1 MRDVPNTGPATP
13 VAVVGLACRLPGA
26 PDPAAFWRLLRA
38 GVDAVT
44 AVPEWRWD
52 AEALFDADVAA
63 PGRANSRWGGFVD
76 DVEGFDAEFFGIS
89 PKEAVWLDP
98 QQRLAL
104 ELGWEVLE
112 DAGVVPATLRG
123 TGTGVFLGAMAD
135 DYATLAATTSADLT
149 RHSLTGLSRGLLANR
164 LSYLLGVHGP
174 SLVVDTGQ
182 SSSLVAVHLACESL
196 RRGEAELA
204 IAGGVQLN
212 LVPESTVGASKFGAL
227 SPDGRCHTFDARAN
241 GYVRG
246 EGGGA
251 VLLKPLPAALAD
263 GNTVYC
269 VIRGSAT
276 NNDGT
281 TDTLTTPSVH
291 AQAAVL
297 AAAYRAAATDPA
309 AVDYVE
315 LHGTGTRAGDPVEAA
330 ALGTALGAHRPAGAP
345 LRVGSVKTNIGH
357 LEGAAGI
364 AGLLK
369 VVLTLHHRVLPPSLH
384 FETPHPDIPLAELN
398 LRVQGAAEPLPRD
411 RVVVAGVSSFG
422 MGGTNCHVVLAAAA
436 PPPDADR
443 PATVDDRP
451 ADPAADRVDGRVVD
465 RVDGRVAGPVAGRV
479 IDRVVDPAADRVDGP
494 VTDPA
499 AGRVVDPVA
508 DPVDGRVIDPVAG
521 RVDRRVVDPA
531 ADRVAGPVAG
541 RAVERVVPWPVSGR
555 SAAALRAQALRLHE
569 FVAARPD
576 LTTADIGYSLA
587 TSRTPFAHRA
597 VVVGAG
603 RDELLAGVRALRDGF
618 PAPGLVQGTG
628 GGGTAGKTVFV
639 FPGQGSQWPGMAREL
654 LDDSPVF
661 AETMHRCAAALA
673 PYADWSLLDV
683 VRDAPGAP
691 ALARDDVVQP
701 ALFAVMVSLADMW
714 RAAGVRPDAVIG
726 HSQGEMA
733 AAYVA
738 GGLSLADA
746 VATVALR
753 TRAVVHIGADGGML
767 SVPRPEARVRRRIA
781 RFGGRLGVAAVN
793 GPRSTVV
800 SGDLVAMTELAQEYR
815 DEGVAARVV
824 PIGYASHSSHVERIR
839 AELADLL
846 SGVRPRRGD
855 VAFYSTVTGGLL
867 DTAELDGD
875 YWYRN
880 LRQPVRFQDAVE
892 AALRDGHRTFV
903 ESSPHGVLG
912 AAIDEIADGTGSAVV
927 GTLRKGPAQLRQ
939 FLSALG
945 RVHVRVR
952 PSTVDW
958 EAVFQDHGARRVGLP
973 TYAFQR
979 DRYWLDTG
987 AAVTVPPRS
996 EAPASTTDHLA
1007 VVRRCAAVVLGH
1019 PSPAAVEPDVS
1030 FRELGMD
1037 SAGAVEFRD
1046 LLSAATDV
1054 SLPATLTFD
1063 HPTPNAVARYLTGT
1077 PVAET
1082 TPVTSGSAEPIAI
1095 VAMSGRWPGGADT
1108 PEKLWRLVRDG
1119 VDAIGP
1125 FPGNRGW
1132 DVAGLFDP
1140 TGERPGS
1147 SYVRE
1152 GGFLYDAD
1160 QFDNAFFGISPREA
1174 ASMDPQQ
1181 RLLLEVAWE
1190 AIERAGIDPTALR
1203 GSRTGVFTGL
1213 MSQEYGPRLHETP
1226 EGHDGHALTG
1236 VAASVASGR
1245 VAYLLGLEG
1254 PAVTVD
1260 TACSSSLVAMHLA
1273 AQALRGGE
1281 CDLALAGG
1289 ATVMSSPGMFT
1300 EFSRQRGLA
1309 KDGRCKAFGAGADGT
1324 GWSEA
1329 AGLVLLERLSDAR
1342 RNGHRVLA
1350 VVRGSAVNQ
1359 DGASNGLTAPNG
1371 PSQERVIRAALA
1383 NARLRPSDVDAVEAH
1398 GTGTSLGDP
1407 IEAQAIL
1414 ATYGQGRDRPLWLG
1428 SLKSNIGH
1436 SQAAAGVSGVI
1447 KAVLALRHGVLP
1459 RTLHAAVPN
1468 PRVDWAGGAV
1478 ELVRDTTEW
1487 PATGRP
1493 RRAGVSSFGISG
1505 TNAHLIV
1512 EEAPDTEVDAAGPV
1526 PGGVIP
1532 LVVSARTP
1540 EALRARVIG
1549 LAELVDER
1557 AELDLA
1563 DVGYSLAVTRAHFG
1577 VRAAVVGRDR
1587 DEVLGGLRRLP
1598 EPGGVTGGGLAF
1610 LFAGQGAQRLGMGR
1624 ELYAAYPVFASALDA
1639 VFEAVDGCLG
1649 RSARDVFFGADAELL
1664 DRTVFAQAGLFA
1676 LEVAL
1681 FRLFESWGVR
1691 PDFLVGHSVGELAAA
1706 QVAGVLSL
1714 DDAARLVAAR
1724 GRLMDALP
1732 RGGAMVAVQATEDE
1746 VAAVLSD
1753 GADIAAVNAPGSVV
1767 VSGAE
1772 DAVVETVGRLRGRE
1786 VTRLRVS
1793 HAFHSRL
1800 MEPMLGEFREV
1811 AAGLSYQDPGIPVV
1825 STVTGEPS
1833 TEFGAEY
1840 WVRQVRQPVR
1850 FGDAVARLDRE
1861 GVRTAVEL
1869 SPGDVLTGQ
1878 ARRTLDDHLL
1888 VPALRRNTDEP
1899 LSVMTALGALYT
1911 SGATVDWEA
1920 VFGGARRPVALPT
1933 YPFQRR
1939 RYWLTHT
1946 TGDVAGAGLADAGHP
1961 LLGATVDV
1969 AGGGVLLTGRLS
1981 LGTRPWLADHTILDT
1996 VVLPGAALVEL
2007 ALHAGRQA
2015 GCDTLDELVIET
2027 PIVLPRDGSV
2037 TLQLAV
2043 DDEEPDG
2050 TRTIRVHSRADSGAW
2065 VRNAHGVVAPGE
2077 HDPPVIGEWPA
2088 GAADTAVE
2096 DLYRDL
2102 ADRGYDYGPAF
2113 QALTAVWRSGDD
2125 LYAEVELPEP
2135 AEGARRFGIHP
2146 VLLDATLH
2154 PVVGLLFDDVRLP
2167 FSWRSV
2173 RRYATAATRARVHIR
2188 RTGPGEVAITAT
2200 TLGGEPVFQVGSLA
2214 FRPARQELATAARPY
2229 RLEWTALPVGARVA
2243 DRPLPLVGAD
2253 RPLPGTTAY
2262 PDLDAADPH
2271 DVVLLD
2277 VRGDRGAPPDSPH
2290 RTTSRTAALIRRW
2303 LADERF
2309 LDSTLAVVT
2318 HNAVAT
2324 GDTEDVLDL
2333 AAAGV
2338 WGLVRTVQSEHPDRV
2353 RILDLDDHPDSR
2365 VAATR
2370 AVLSGRTQLAVRR
2383 GTVLSPGL
2391 VRPRHAAANGR
2402 ALDESGTVLVT
2413 GGTGGLGAVIA
2424 RHLVT
2429 RHGVRHLLLTSRRG
2443 AAAPGATELRA
2454 ELAGTGADVRIAA
2467 CDVADE
2473 TELARLLAS
2482 IPDDHPLTAVIHAAG
2497 VLADASFDRLTDD
2510 DYRAVARPKAT
2521 AAWHLHTLTAGLDLS
2536 AFVLF
2541 SSAAGLLGNPGQANY
2556 AAANA
2561 FLDALAQHRVAH
2573 GLPAVSAAWGLWAD
2587 TGGMAGKL
2595 GRAELLRVERH
2606 GLTAMSVTEG
2616 LAFFDAVLAAPAPTV
2631 VPARI
2636 TRSSSLADTASPL
2649 LRSLLPAVRSR
2660 PAAEETVSG
2669 ADLAA
2674 LPDDERHR
2682 RLLDLVLRTA
2692 AAVLGHDRADALAP
2706 HEGFL
2711 ESAFDSLTV
2720 LELRAR
2726 LGTIVGLRLPTTV
2739 TFDHP
2744 TPDRVARYLGTRLA
2758 PDAKSAALAE
2768 LGRLEKALALPAN
2781 GIAARER
2788 AEIARRLHDLA
2799 SRVNGRHEDAG
2810 GAVPDVAEA
2819 SNDELF
2825 AMLDEELGLS

>member
-1 MRDVPNTGPATP
+1 MWDVPSTEPATP

-26 PDPAAFWRLLRA
+26 PDPAAFWHLLSA

-44 AVPEWRWD
+44 AVPESRWD

-63 PGRANSRWGGFVD
+63 PGRANSRRGGFVD

-135 DYATLAATTSADLT
+135 DYATLAAKTSADLT
-149 RHSLTGLSRGLLANR
+149 RHSLTGLNRGLLANR

-196 RRGEAELA
+196 RRGETELA

-246 EGGGA
+246 EGGAA

-263 GNTVYC
+263 GNTIYC

-276 NNDGT
+276 NNDGA
-281 TDTLTTPSVH
+281 TDTLTTPSAP

-297 AAAYRAAATDPA
+297 AAAYRAAATDAA

-330 ALGTALGAHRPAGAP
+330 ALGAALGARRPAGAP

-364 AGLLK
+364 AGLVK

-384 FETPHPDIPLAELN
+384 FGTPHPDIPLAELN
-398 LRVQGAAEPLPRD
+398 LRVQRAAEPLPSD
-411 RVVVAGVSSFG
+411 RPAVAGVSSFG
-422 MGGTNCHVVLAAAA
+422 MGGTNCHVVLASAA
-436 PPPDADR
+436 PTPSVDR
-443 PATVDDRP
+443 PATVDDRGG
-451 ADPAADRVDGRVVD
+451 DR
-465 RVDGRVAGPVAGRV
+465 A
-479 IDRVVDPAADRVDGP
+479 
-494 VTDPA
+494 
-499 AGRVVDPVA
+499 
-508 DPVDGRVIDPVAG
+508 
-521 RVDRRVVDPA
+521 
-531 ADRVAGPVAG
+531 
-541 RAVERVVPWPVSGR
+541 VPWPLSAR
-555 SAAALRAQALRLHE
+555 SAAALRAQAARLHE
-569 FVAARPD
+569 FAVARPD
-576 LTTADIGYSLA
+576 LTAVDIGYSLA
-587 TSRTPFAHRA
+587 TSRTRFAHRA
-597 VVVGAG
+597 VVVGAD
-603 RDELLAGVRALRDGF
+603 RDELLAGVRALRDGL
-618 PAPGLVQGTG
+618 PAAGLVHSTG
-628 GGGTAGKTVFV
+628 GPTAGRTVFV

-673 PYADWSLLDV
+673 PYVEWSLLDV

-691 ALARDDVVQP
+691 ALERDDVVQP

-753 TRAVVHIGADGGML
+753 TRALVHLGADGGML
-767 SVPRPEARVRRRIA
+767 SVPRPVAQVRRRLA
-781 RFGGRLGVAAVN
+781 RFAGRLGVAAVN

-800 SGDLVAMTELAQEYR
+800 SGDLAAMTELGEEYR
-815 DEGVAARVV
+815 GEGVAVRVV

-867 DTAELDGD
+867 DTADLDGD

-903 ESSPHGVLG
+903 ESSPHSVLG
-912 AAIDEIADGTGSAVV
+912 VAIDEIADGTGSAVV
-927 GTLRKGPAQLRQ
+927 GTLRKGPAHLRQ

-945 RVHVRVR
+945 RVHVRDGT
-952 PSTVDW
+952 STVDW
-958 EAVFQDHGARRVGLP
+958 DVAFQGRGARRVSLP

-979 DRYWLDTG
+979 ERYWLDAAPGTG
-987 AAVTVPPRS
+987 AALATPRAVTAPPR
-996 EAPASTTDHLA
+996 PAVPTSTTDYLA

-1019 PSPAAVEPDVS
+1019 PSPAAVEPDLS

-1063 HPTPNAVARYLTGT
+1063 HPTPSAVARYLRARPTGAPVAEET
-1077 PVAET
+1077 PVA
-1082 TPVTSGSAEPIAI
+1082 SDSAEPIAI
-1095 VAMSGRWPGGADT
+1095 VGMSGRWPGGADT

-1147 SYVRE
+1147 TYVRE

-1160 QFDNAFFGISPREA
+1160 QFDAGFFGISPREA
-1174 ASMDPQQ
+1174 AIMDPQQ

-1190 AIERAGIDPTALR
+1190 AIERAGIDPAALR
-1203 GSRTGVFTGL
+1203 GSRTGVFAGL
-1213 MSQEYGPRLHETP
+1213 MPQEYAPRLHETP
-1226 EGHDGHALTG
+1226 EGHDGYALTG
-1236 VAASVASGR
+1236 TAPSVASGR
-1245 VAYLLGLEG
+1245 VSYVLGLEG

-1260 TACSSSLVAMHLA
+1260 TACSSSLVAIHLA

-1289 ATVMSSPGMFT
+1289 ATVMASPGMFT

-1309 KDGRCKAFGAGADGT
+1309 ADGRCKAFGAGADGT

-1342 RNGHRVLA
+1342 RNGRRVLA

-1371 PSQERVIRAALA
+1371 PAQERVIRAALA

-1436 SQAAAGVSGVI
+1436 TQAAAGVSGVI

-1478 ELVRDTTEW
+1478 ELLAGDTEW

-1512 EEAPDTEVDAAGPV
+1512 EEAPATEVGVGAGPV

-1532 LVVSARTP
+1532 LVLSARTP
-1540 EALRARVIG
+1540 EAVRARANQ
-1549 LAELVDER
+1549 LAELVDEC
-1557 AELDLA
+1557 ADPDLT
-1563 DVGYSLAVTRAHFG
+1563 DVAYSLALTRAHFG
-1577 VRAAVVGRDR
+1577 VRAVVVGRGR
-1587 DEVLGGLRRLP
+1587 DELLAGLRGLP

-1624 ELYAAYPVFASALDA
+1624 GLYGAFPVFASVLDG
-1639 VFEAVDGCLG
+1639 VFEAVDGFLG
-1649 RSARDVFFGADAELL
+1649 RSSRGVFFGGDEGLL
-1664 DRTVFAQAGLFA
+1664 GRTVFAQAGLFA
-1676 LEVAL
+1676 LEVGL
-1681 FRLFESWGVR
+1681 FRLFESWGVC
-1691 PDFLVGHSVGELAAA
+1691 PDFVVGHSVGELAAA
-1706 QVAGVLSL
+1706 HVAGVLSL
-1714 DDAARLVAAR
+1714 GDAARLVAAR
-1724 GRLMDALP
+1724 GGLMDGLVG
-1732 RGGAMVAVQATEDE
+1732 GGAMVAVEGTEGE
-1746 VAAVLSD
+1746 VGVVGVGGVD
-1753 GADIAAVNAPGSVV
+1753 VAAVNAPGSVV
-1767 VSGAE
+1767 VSGDERAVAE
-1772 DAVVETVGRLRGRE
+1772 VAEWFRVRGRG
-1786 VTRLRVS
+1786 VSWLRVS
-1793 HAFHSRL
+1793 DGFHSRL
-1800 MEPMLGEFREV
+1800 MEPMLEEFGEV
-1811 AAGLSYQDPGIPVV
+1811 AAGLTYHRAEIPIV
-1825 STVTGEPS
+1825 STVTGEPT

-1840 WVRQVRQPVR
+1840 WVRQVRRTVR

-1861 GVRTAVEL
+1861 GVRTMVEL
-1869 SPGDVLTGQ
+1869 GPGDVLTGQ
-1878 ARRTLDDHLL
+1878 ARLTLDDHLL
-1888 VPALRRNTDEP
+1888 VPSLRRNVDEP
-1899 LSVMTALGALYT
+1899 LSVMTALGALYA
-1911 SGATVDWEA
+1911 SGATADWDA
-1920 VFGGARRPVALPT
+1920 VFGGARRTVALPT

-1939 RYWLTHT
+1939 RYWLAHT
-1946 TGDVAGAGLADAGHP
+1946 TGDLSGAGLAEPGHP
-1961 LLGATVDV
+1961 LLGARVDV

-2007 ALHAGRQA
+2007 ALHAGGQV
-2015 GCDTLDELVIET
+2015 GCDGVDELVIET
-2027 PIVLPRDGSV
+2027 PVVLPRDGSV
-2037 TLQLAV
+2037 TIQVAV
-2043 DDEEPDG
+2043 EDEEPDG
-2050 TRTIRVHSRADSGAW
+2050 TRAISVHSLAEGGDW
-2065 VRNAHGVVAPGE
+2065 VRNARGVVARGE
-2077 HDPPVIGEWPA
+2077 HDDPPVTGDRPPA
-2088 GAADTAVE
+2088 GASDTAVE
-2096 DLYRDL
+2096 DLYREL

-2113 QALTAVWRSGDD
+2113 QALRAVWRSGAD
-2125 LYAEVELPEP
+2125 LHADVELPPEP
-2135 AEGARRFGIHP
+2135 ADAAHRFGIHP

-2167 FSWRSV
+2167 FSWREV

-2188 RTGPGEVAITAT
+2188 RTGPDEVAITAT
-2200 TLGGEPVFQVGSLA
+2200 TPGGEPVFQVGSLA
-2214 FRPARQELATAARPY
+2214 FRPARQELATVKRPY
-2229 RLEWTALPVGARVA
+2229 RLEWTALPAGDRVA
-2243 DRPLPLVGAD
+2243 GRPLPLIGAA
-2253 RPLPGTTAY
+2253 RPLPGTTVH
-2262 PDLDAADPH
+2262 PDLDTADPQ
-2271 DVVLLD
+2271 DVMLLD
-2277 VRGDRGAPPDSPH
+2277 IRGDHASPSEGPH
-2290 RTTSRTAALIRRW
+2290 PTTSRAAELIRRW

-2309 LDSTLAVVT
+2309 LESTLAVVT

-2353 RILDLDDHPDSR
+2353 RILDLDDHPDSLA
-2365 VAATR
+2365 AATH
-2370 AVLSGRTQLAVRR
+2370 AVLGGGTQLAVRR

-2391 VRPRHAAANGR
+2391 VRPRHTAANGR
-2402 ALDESGTVLVT
+2402 ALSGSGTVLVT
-2413 GGTGGLGAVIA
+2413 GGTGGLGALITP
-2424 RHLVT
+2424 HLVT

-2443 AAAPGATELRA
+2443 DAAPGATELRTK
-2454 ELAGTGADVRIAA
+2454 LAGMGADVRIAA
-2467 CDVADE
+2467 CDIADE
-2473 TELARLLAS
+2473 TELAELLAS
-2482 IPDDHPLTAVIHAAG
+2482 IPDDHPLTAVIHTAG
-2497 VLADASFDRLTDD
+2497 VLADASFDRLTEE
-2510 DYRAVARPKAT
+2510 DYREVARPKAT
-2521 AAWHLHTLTAGLDLS
+2521 AAWHLHKLTAGLDLS

-2541 SSAAGLLGNPGQANY
+2541 SSAVGLVGNPGQANY

-2561 FLDALAQHRVAH
+2561 FLDALAQHRFAH

-2595 GRAELLRVERH
+2595 GRADLLRLERH

-2616 LAFFDAVLAAPAPTV
+2616 LAFLDAVLASSVPTV

-2636 TRSSSLADTASPL
+2636 PRSSSLADTASPL
-2649 LRSLLPAVRSR
+2649 LRSLSPAVRSR
-2660 PAAEETVSG
+2660 PAAEEAVTG
-2669 ADLAA
+2669 AELAT

-2692 AAVLGHDRADALAP
+2692 AAVLGHDRADVLAP

-2711 ESAFDSLTV
+2711 ESAFDSLTA

-2726 LGTIVGLRLPTTV
+2726 LGKVVGLRLPTTL

-2758 PDAKSAALAE
+2758 PDEKSTALAE
-2768 LGRLEKALALPAN
+2768 LGRLEKALASFLAN
-2781 GIAARER
+2781 GTAERER
-2788 AEIARRLHDLA
+2788 AEIARRLSDLA
-2799 SRVNGRHEDAG
+2799 FRVNGRHEEAG
-2810 GAVPDVAEA
+2810 VVPDVTEA